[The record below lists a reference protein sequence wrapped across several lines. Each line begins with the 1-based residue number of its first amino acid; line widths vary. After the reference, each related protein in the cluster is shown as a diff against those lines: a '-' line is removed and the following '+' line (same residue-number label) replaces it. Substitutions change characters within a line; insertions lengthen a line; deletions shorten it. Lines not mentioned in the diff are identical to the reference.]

1 MYKLARL
8 MLIMTVVACC
18 YCVVIA
24 AMRFGGFAYIIIP
37 LVILGY
43 VTRRKPGVY
52 TAHGTARWA
61 DASKICGTPEWWVP
75 GVG

>member
-8 MLIMTVVACC
+8 MLIVTVVACC

-37 LVILGY
+37 IVILGY
-43 VTRRKPGVY
+43 VTRRKPGAY
-52 TAHGTARWA
+52 TAHGTRTMG
-61 DASKICGTPEWWVP
+61 DA
-75 GVG
+75 